1 MSALSSGNTDKYEY
15 FAGKEIFPSDQSRM
29 TEHSKFIYSP
39 LEKALQKQTK
49 KQIHALKSI
58 NLFNKIDELKQI
70 ESVFSNNQLNDS
82 IIDELKEI
90 IQLKNNI
97 KLGNVEYTSKR
108 EKTLQI
114 Q

>member
-1 MSALSSGNTDKYEY
+1 MSALSSGKTDKYEY
-15 FAGKEIFPSDQSRM
+15 LAGKEIFPSDQSKM
-29 TEHSKFIYSP
+29 IEHSKFIYSP
-39 LEKALQKQTK
+39 LEKALKKQTK

-58 NLFNKIDELKQI
+58 NLFNKMDELKQI

-108 EKTLQI
+108 EKTL
-114 Q
+114 

>member
-1 MSALSSGNTDKYEY
+1 M
-15 FAGKEIFPSDQSRM
+15 
-29 TEHSKFIYSP
+29 
-39 LEKALQKQTK
+39 
-49 KQIHALKSI
+49 KSI

-70 ESVFSNNQLNDS
+70 ETVFSNNQLNDS

-97 KLGNVEYTSKR
+97 KLRNVEYTSKR

>member
-1 MSALSSGNTDKYEY
+1 M
-15 FAGKEIFPSDQSRM
+15 
-29 TEHSKFIYSP
+29 
-39 LEKALQKQTK
+39 
-49 KQIHALKSI
+49 KSI

-70 ESVFSNNQLNDS
+70 ETVFSNNQLNDS

-97 KLGNVEYTSKR
+97 KLRDVEYTSKR

>member
-1 MSALSSGNTDKYEY
+1 M
-15 FAGKEIFPSDQSRM
+15 
-29 TEHSKFIYSP
+29 
-39 LEKALQKQTK
+39 
-49 KQIHALKSI
+49 KSI

-70 ESVFSNNQLNDS
+70 ETVFSNNQLNDS

>member
-1 MSALSSGNTDKYEY
+1 M
-15 FAGKEIFPSDQSRM
+15 
-29 TEHSKFIYSP
+29 
-39 LEKALQKQTK
+39 
-49 KQIHALKSI
+49 KSI
-58 NLFNKIDELKQI
+58 NLFNKIDELKQV
-70 ESVFSNNQLNDS
+70 ETVFSNNQLNDS

-97 KLGNVEYTSKR
+97 KLRNVEYTSKR

>member
-1 MSALSSGNTDKYEY
+1 M
-15 FAGKEIFPSDQSRM
+15 
-29 TEHSKFIYSP
+29 
-39 LEKALQKQTK
+39 
-49 KQIHALKSI
+49 KSI

-70 ESVFSNNQLNDS
+70 ETVFSNNQLNDS

-90 IQLKNNI
+90 IQLKNNF
-97 KLGNVEYTSKR
+97 KLRNVEYTSKR

>member
-1 MSALSSGNTDKYEY
+1 M
-15 FAGKEIFPSDQSRM
+15 
-29 TEHSKFIYSP
+29 KF
-39 LEKALQKQTK
+39 
-49 KQIHALKSI
+49 I
-58 NLFNKIDELKQI
+58 NLFNKIDKLKQI
-70 ESVFSNNQLNDS
+70 ESVFSSNQLNDW

-108 EKTLQI
+108 KKTLQI

>member
-1 MSALSSGNTDKYEY
+1 M
-15 FAGKEIFPSDQSRM
+15 
-29 TEHSKFIYSP
+29 
-39 LEKALQKQTK
+39 
-49 KQIHALKSI
+49 KSI

-70 ESVFSNNQLNDS
+70 ETVFSNNQLNDS

-108 EKTLQI
+108 EKTL
-114 Q
+114 

>member
-1 MSALSSGNTDKYEY
+1 MN
-15 FAGKEIFPSDQSRM
+15 
-29 TEHSKFIYSP
+29 
-39 LEKALQKQTK
+39 
-49 KQIHALKSI
+49 SI

-70 ESVFSNNQLNDS
+70 ESVFSSNQLNDW

-90 IQLKNNI
+90 IQLKKNI

-108 EKTLQI
+108 KKTLQI